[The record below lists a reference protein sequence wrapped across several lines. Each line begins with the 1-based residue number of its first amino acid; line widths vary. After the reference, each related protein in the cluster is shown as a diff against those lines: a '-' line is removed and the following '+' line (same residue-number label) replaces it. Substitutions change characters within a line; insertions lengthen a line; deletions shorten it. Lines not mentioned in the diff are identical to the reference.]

1 MSKIKVN
8 TIEAQSG
15 STITVPTGQN
25 LVVTDGLATSSL
37 PTVPVTKGGT
47 GLTSLGT
54 AGQTLQVNS
63 GATALEFATPSSG
76 GIKQVVYAT
85 SNTQDNITS
94 TSFTDTSLSATITP
108 SSTSSK
114 ILIMFGSNLEAGSG
128 VALMLDIERD
138 IGGTTTLLSGDPEGF
153 VRQQD
158 ASQQN
163 HATIVTLDSPSTTSA
178 ITYTVQGKNSG
189 SGTSQFCNGGPI
201 ATMVLQEF
209 DA

>member
-8 TIEAQSG
+8 EIEAQTG
-15 STITVPTGQN
+15 STITIPTGQN

-37 PTVPVTKGGT
+37 PTVPVSKGGT

-85 SNTQDNITS
+85 SSTQNDITS

-114 ILIMFGSNLEAGSG
+114 ILIMFGSNLEAGTG

-138 IGGTTTLLSGDPEGF
+138 IGGTTTLLSNDPEGF

-158 ASQQN
+158 SGQQN
-163 HATIVTLDSPSTTSA
+163 HATIVTLDSPNTTSA